1 MTEDVKRVAAAIAGN
16 PTAWRWANG
25 LILVAA
31 IVPALGLVPIN
42 LRFEGPARAWAST
55 GLVAFVFAALFAAI
69 YRMISIQVTTWAAP
83 QYPDPTA
90 FAVWEAFEGLGAGI
104 PRRSSSSGPRHLVLR
119 PGSSVFP
126 HDQQTEQRTPDRRNL
141 EMIASTDDASRMGFL
156 LRNDWRFEA
165 DGGPIDT
172 LRSGGQV
179 CC

>member
-104 PRRSSSSGPRHLVLR
+104 PAFVFLGTAALGVTTWQLSVPPR
-119 PGSSVFP
+119 
-126 HDQQTEQRTPDRRNL
+126 
-141 EMIASTDDASRMGFL
+141 STDGATNAR
-156 LRNDWRFEA
+156 
-165 DGGPIDT
+165 
-172 LRSGGQV
+172 
-179 CC
+179 